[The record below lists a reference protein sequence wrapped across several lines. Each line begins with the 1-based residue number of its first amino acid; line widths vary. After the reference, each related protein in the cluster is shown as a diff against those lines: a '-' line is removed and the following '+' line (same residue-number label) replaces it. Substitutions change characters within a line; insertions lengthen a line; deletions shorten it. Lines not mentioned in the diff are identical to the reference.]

1 MPQDYYSDNPG
12 DSEKANPGPDT
23 PKPAERKDA
32 DEGETALL
40 PKSILAGKEFK
51 VGEEVVL
58 KIVRMYEDE
67 VEVEYAKGEGGE
79 SENEDMAK
87 AHSDMD
93 EMADNP
99 GKGGY

>member
-1 MPQDYYSDNPG
+1 MPDDMYSDNPG
-12 DSEKANPGPDT
+12 GDETSKSPSPDT
-23 PKPAERKDA
+23 SSPPERKDA

-40 PKSILAGKEFK
+40 PKSILAGKDFA

-67 VEVEYAKGEGGE
+67 IEVEYAKDKGGD

-87 AHSDMD
+87 AHSEMD
-93 EMADNP
+93 SMA
-99 GKGGY
+99 KEGGY

>member
-12 DSEKANPGPDT
+12 DAEAKASAGPDT

-67 VEVEYAKGEGGE
+67 VEVEYAKEKGGE

-93 EMADNP
+93 EMANP
-99 GKGGY
+99 GEGGY

>member
-1 MPQDYYSDNPG
+1 MPSDYYSDNPG
-12 DSEKANPGPDT
+12 ESET
-23 PKPAERKDA
+23 TTSSSPASPPERKDA

-40 PKSILAGKEFK
+40 PKSILAGKDFK
-51 VGEEVVL
+51 PGEEVVL

-67 VEVEYAKGEGGE
+67 IEVEYAHDKGEE

-87 AHSDMD
+87 ANSEMDM
-93 EMADNP
+93 MADNP